1 MFSTGA
7 PLASKEIS
15 QDETSPI
22 ELLIPILVINTKNVI
37 ERFVPTSNLSYNS
50 ALSSFSPSPPEEE
63 VSLTFI
69 EFSRISLR
77 FEPPEVVS

>member
-37 ERFVPTSNLSYNS
+37 ERFVPTSNLSF
-50 ALSSFSPSPPEEE
+50 SSPLAAYSPSPPAEE

-77 FEPPEVVS
+77 FDPPDVV